1 SVSVSHG
8 ALAASLPL
16 SGNANV
22 YPSLLLVIGVSP
34 SSQFQ
39 ITAPSA
45 VSVNTARLGTFS
57 ASSDT
62 SFNYKQRVFFSSTA
76 FTQLAIDLGYT
87 APTNGG
93 GNTSPGPAYQIQL
106 DVAQPLN
113 ANVSVGPWWTFKNS
127 LSTSLSGGS
136 ARG

>member
-1 SVSVSHG
+1 MVSAGYFNRSTHGWSVSHG
-8 ALAASLPL
+8 ALGASLPL

-22 YPSLLLVIGVSP
+22 YPALLLVFGVSP
-34 SSQFQ
+34 NAQLQ

-57 ASSDT
+57 AASDT
-62 SFNYKQRVFFSSTA
+62 SFDYKQRVFFSPTA

-93 GNTSPGPAYQIQL
+93 GITSPGPAYQIQL
-106 DVAQPLN
+106 DEARSLN
-113 ANVSVGPWWTFKNS
+113 ANVSLDV
-127 LSTSLSGGS
+127 
-136 ARG
+136 